1 MLCHEEEWLFDVIY
15 PFAFLFFF
23 SRGDCR
29 YLNIAT
35 IISMFFGRRFFI
47 HFSYEGFQDS
57 NQWGWIFF
65 SGSERGEAKRRFGF
79 DCLPSFLLL
88 DFCFVFFCFY
98 FNLLVLG
105 KKAGPALDLT
115 QGIDGCLALSRAGL
129 PYRRG
134 FVSWGKCLIS
144 CFIRGNGGVYT
155 IGFVIAG

>member
-1 MLCHEEEWLFDVIY
+1 MLYTPLLSFSSFLWVIVVISTLLLVY
-15 PFAFLFFF
+15 PCF
-23 SRGDCR
+23 SVGV
-29 YLNIAT
+29 
-35 IISMFFGRRFFI
+35 FFI

-65 SGSERGEAKRRFGF
+65 SGSKRGEAKRRFGF

-88 DFCFVFFCFY
+88 DFCFFLFY
-98 FNLLVLG
+98 FNLLVLA

-134 FVSWGKCLIS
+134 FVSWRKCLIS